1 MSDQDQFDRVHAG
14 IDISGRDVKM
24 TRRAKLMFD
33 IACEHAKVHPSI
45 IQGSFMGEDAAKASS
60 HTHDK
65 AGCIDTRTFDLTD
78 DEIRRLIRAG
88 RSIAAVSWKRVPPTF
103 AEHMHWLFLGD
114 SPMHA
119 ETEAQVTQ
127 YKNGLDGLGGPDPF
141 FRPDPLVTTFNY
153 DAMLAQEGEM
163 NLNDKLFPDRED
175 SPTVRESLVAANA
188 AERKVTKVLDRLAD
202 FRKANAERDAGLAA
216 QLDRIADAVQDD
228 ATKEQV
234 RRVIAE
240 LRQQDRDVTQPEPV

>member
-1 MSDQDQFDRVHAG
+1 MSDQFDRVHLG
-14 IDISGRDVKM
+14 TDTSGRDITM

-33 IACEHAKVHPSI
+33 IACEHADVNPTI
-45 IQGSFMGEDAAKASS
+45 TQGSFMGENAAPESS

-78 DEIRRLIRAG
+78 DEIRRLIHAG
-88 RSIAAVSWKRVPPTF
+88 RSIAAVNFHRVPPVF
-103 AEHMHWLFLGD
+103 DEEHMHWLFLGD
-114 SPMHA
+114 SPMHPEA
-119 ETEAQVTQ
+119 EAQVTQ
-127 YKNGLDGLGGPDPF
+127 YKNGLDGVGRPDPF

-175 SPTVRESLVAANA
+175 SPTVREALVAANQ

-202 FRKANAERDAGLAA
+202 FRKANAERDAGLAN

-240 LRQQDRDVTQPEPV
+240 LRQEDRDVPQPEPV